1 MSDKKRILFVNEFS
15 GLSTG
20 FATYGHYVIPELYKT
35 GKFILGEVGVYASK
49 AHPKIGSVPWKVY
62 PNEPDPNNIEE
73 QKIYAQNKINQFG
86 LWRFNEAALD
96 FKPDFTISI
105 SDIWM
110 NEWIHQTPY
119 RNNFKH
125 LQMVTCD
132 GEPQKDEWLRSYK
145 NNDVLL
151 TYSYWAKNLIE
162 RVSNGRTKVRDVAS
176 PGTDINIFKPKDK
189 QKLREQFGVKGDVF
203 IIQTVMRNQPR
214 KLFPE
219 LMKAF
224 NAFLELCRANG
235 RDDIA
240 QKTYLH
246 LHTTNPDM
254 GWDLPKE
261 IRNHGLGHKVIFTY
275 MCDACK
281 AFYPSFYQGDRTIC
295 RHCHQSSLRLPNT
308 AIGLEREQ
316 LADIMAIPD
325 LYVQYSV
332 CLAKDQEICTEHG
345 WKKIQDVVVGEK
357 VLTHKNKYEKVTEKM
372 INSITDRKM
381 HRISVNSNIDAI
393 ECTDEHPVYA
403 WTKKNVCPTSVR
415 GLREYIGDCLREKQ
429 ELPEPQ
435 WIDAKDLV
443 VGDMVGYVIDE
454 TVKDID
460 KVDCSTYCNETH
472 TVLDNNIHVKHGDL
486 YPRFINVDEEFCKF
500 LGMFAADGTTTSG
513 RGIRVCMGIKELDNK
528 KLAEDVIY
536 KLSNKKAMVANYKNA
551 QAIDICLSSTLHQT
565 IFNDWCSSNSNKK
578 LPDWVLTLPLNKQK
592 AIICGLFMGDG
603 YYGADLNRSVYATIS
618 RPLCYQVM
626 QLLRRL
632 KVNFNL
638 HVDYKKGQKD
648 NCNRQPQYRFEIR
661 GDVTNN
667 IFDTK
672 RQSTNGVYIG
682 NIHWMKVKSN
692 EVIEYN
698 DNVYNIEV
706 ENDNSYLT
714 RLCVTHNCEG
724 WGMAGNDAKSCGIP
738 TAQVDYSGMSEQAH
752 APGGL
757 PIPIAKFNQECITQ
771 TNQLRAIPDNE
782 AAAQL
787 FYKFFTATPEY
798 RDKLGKEA
806 RDWVV
811 KQYSWPNIAKIWEN
825 IIDETPILDRRQT
838 WDAPPYIIKNLA
850 MPNQQLSNSDFVKW
864 ALVDVLHKP
873 RMFHDVGGRFAQILD
888 QGFEPQQLEDG
899 RMMHKPYNRENFV
912 QFIVGQINQNNML
925 ESMRCGLTQSASKVV
940 KI

>member
-1 MSDKKRILFVNEFS
+1 MHKKRVLFVNEFS

-35 GKFILGEVGVYASK
+35 GKYEIAEIGVYASK
-49 AHPKIGSVPWKVY
+49 AHPKIGNVPWKVY
-62 PNEPDPNNIEE
+62 PNEPDPNNVEE

-86 LWRFNEAALD
+86 LWIFNEAALD

-176 PGTDINIFKPKDK
+176 PGTDINIFRPQDK
-189 QKLREQFGVKGDVF
+189 VKLRERFGIKGDVF

-281 AFYPSFYQGDRTIC
+281 TFYPSFYQGDRTIC

-325 LYVQYSV
+325 LYVQYS
-332 CLAKDQEICTEHG
+332 
-345 WKKIQDVVVGEK
+345 
-357 VLTHKNKYEKVTEKM
+357 
-372 INSITDRKM
+372 
-381 HRISVNSNIDAI
+381 
-393 ECTDEHPVYA
+393 
-403 WTKKNVCPTSVR
+403 
-415 GLREYIGDCLREKQ
+415 
-429 ELPEPQ
+429 
-435 WIDAKDLV
+435 
-443 VGDMVGYVIDE
+443 
-454 TVKDID
+454 
-460 KVDCSTYCNETH
+460 CS
-472 TVLDNNIHVKHGDL
+472 
-486 YPRFINVDEEFCKF
+486 
-500 LGMFAADGTTTSG
+500 
-513 RGIRVCMGIKELDNK
+513 
-528 KLAEDVIY
+528 
-536 KLSNKKAMVANYKNA
+536 
-551 QAIDICLSSTLHQT
+551 
-565 IFNDWCSSNSNKK
+565 
-578 LPDWVLTLPLNKQK
+578 
-592 AIICGLFMGDG
+592 
-603 YYGADLNRSVYATIS
+603 
-618 RPLCYQVM
+618 
-626 QLLRRL
+626 
-632 KVNFNL
+632 
-638 HVDYKKGQKD
+638 
-648 NCNRQPQYRFEIR
+648 
-661 GDVTNN
+661 
-667 IFDTK
+667 
-672 RQSTNGVYIG
+672 
-682 NIHWMKVKSN
+682 
-692 EVIEYN
+692 
-698 DNVYNIEV
+698 
-706 ENDNSYLT
+706 
-714 RLCVTHNCEG
+714 EG
-724 WGMAGNDAKSCGIP
+724 WGMCMNDAKGCGIP
-738 TAQVDYSGMSEQAH
+738 IMAVENSAMWEQAH
-752 APGGL
+752 APGGI
-757 PIPIAKFNQECITQ
+757 PIPVKVHAQECITQ

-782 AAAQL
+782 ATTQL

-798 RDKLGKEA
+798 RAKLGQEA

-811 KQYSWPNIAKIWEN
+811 KQYSWPNIAKIWED
-825 IIDETPILDRRQT
+825 IIDETPILDRSQT

-850 MPNQQLSNSDFVKW
+850 MPNQQLSNIDFVKW
-864 ALVDVLHKP
+864 VLVDVLHKP

-888 QGFEPQQLEDG
+888 QGFEPQPLEDG
-899 RMMHKPYNRENFV
+899 RMMYKPYNRENFI

-925 ESMRCGLTQSASKVV
+925 ESMRCGLNQTTSKVV